1 MKKLLGII
9 ILMMTFNSNAEAD
22 YGGWIDMIKN
32 YDEHKYCGD
41 YARNSGEDDWKQTD
55 IYFDCR
61 ENLDRQK
68 LRN

>member
-9 ILMMTFNSNAEAD
+9 ILMMSFNSNAEAD

-68 LRN
+68 LSN